1 MIYISEIKP
10 VKISGLTSFA
20 ISFAFNQ
27 AIIDA
32 LKGLPTY
39 YYHKPSAKNNNQAFW
54 EIPIDCLSQALESL
68 TFIDDIQLS
77 LLADEE
83 VKSKQVDFNLT
94 EAEISQFRYKPFEH
108 QIDGINFLLNQGKS
122 LLLDA
127 PGLGKSLEMMYYAET
142 LKRRGLIEHCL
153 LITGIAGL
161 RQQWKSEIQKFST
174 ESVIVLG
181 ERINRNGKVVY
192 TSVKERAEQLK
203 HKIDEFWI
211 VMNVESLRDEKIID
225 AFIKSENKIDLICF
239 DEIHRGVAN
248 KSSQSA
254 AGLLKLN
261 PKYKVGASGSII
273 VNSPVSAYMSLFW
286 TGNDKSTLTT
296 FKNQFCVFGGFHQAQ
311 VLAYKNLDILQ
322 EEIDNCSIRRTFD
335 QVKDDMPKKT
345 IDVELIELSDD
356 HKKFYEA
363 IKAGV
368 KEEADRVELKPG
380 NLLAL
385 TTRLR
390 QATAD
395 PAILTSENITATKL
409 LRAVELVED
418 IISSGEKVIVMD
430 AFKSSIYTLQKLL
443 AKYNPVL
450 GTGDQPDG
458 EVSEN
463 ITKFRTDP
471 NCKLLL
477 GTSQKIGTGFS
488 MPECK
493 YLIFIS
499 TAWTYSEFNQNC
511 ERIYRITSNK
521 PVFIKVLL
529 GVDTIDERVWEVVN
543 TKKDLADYLIDGKE
557 NPAFTAMLKNII
569 SEL

>member
-1 MIYISEIKP
+1 M
-10 VKISGLTSFA
+10 SGKTSFL
-20 ISFAFNQ
+20 ISFAYDQKVVDVIKTLPAKQYIKKIQ
-27 AIIDA
+27 A
-32 LKGLPTY
+32 
-39 YYHKPSAKNNNQAFW
+39 W
-54 EIPIDCLSQALESL
+54 EIPSDCLAEALDNL
-68 TFIDDIQLS
+68 TFLDNIQLI
-77 LLADEE
+77 LLPETEE
-83 VKSKQVDFNLT
+83 VSNQDVFNLT
-94 EAEISQFRYKPFEH
+94 QAEIDQFKFKPFKH
-108 QIDGINFLLNQGKS
+108 QIDGINFLLKQGKS

-174 ESVIVLG
+174 ESAIVLG
-181 ERINRNGKVVY
+181 ERVNRNGKIVY
-192 TSVKERAEQLK
+192 DSVKERAEQLK

-211 VMNVESLRDEKIID
+211 IMNVESLRDPKIIE
-225 AFIKSENKIDLICF
+225 AFNKSENKIDLICF

-248 KSSQSA
+248 KNSQSA
-254 AGLLKLN
+254 TGLLKLN
-261 PKYKVGASGSII
+261 SKYKVGASGSII
-273 VNSPVSAYMSLFW
+273 VNSPISAYMSLFW
-286 TGNDKSTLTT
+286 TENDRSTLTN
-296 FKNQFCVFGGFHQAQ
+296 FKSQYCKFGGFNNAQ
-311 VLAYKNLDILQ
+311 IVGYKNLDTLQ
-322 EEIDNCSIRRTFD
+322 EEIDSCSIRRTFD

-345 IDVELIELSDD
+345 IDVELVELADD

-363 IKAGV
+363 VKAGV
-368 KEEADRVELKPG
+368 KEEADKVELKSG

-395 PAILTSENITATKL
+395 PAILTSEPITASKL
-409 LRAVELVED
+409 NRVVELVED
-418 IISSGEKVIVMD
+418 IISGGEKVIVMD
-430 AFKSSIYTLQKLL
+430 TFKSSIYTLQKLL
-443 AKYNPVL
+443 AKYNPVI
-450 GTGDQPDG
+450 GTGDLADG

-463 ITKFRTDP
+463 INKFRTDP
-471 NCKLLL
+471 DCKLLL

-493 YLIFIS
+493 YLIFVS

-529 GVDTIDERVWEVVN
+529 ANDTIDQRVWEVVN
-543 TKKDLADYLIDGKE
+543 NKKDLADYLIDGKE
-557 NPAFTAMLKNII
+557 NPAFM
-569 SEL
+569 SELRDIITKL

>member
-1 MIYISEIKP
+1 MIYLRETTPIKM
-10 VKISGLTSFA
+10 SGKTSFL
-20 ISFAFNQ
+20 ISFAYDPKVVEAIKTLPVKQYIKNIQ
-27 AIIDA
+27 A
-32 LKGLPTY
+32 
-39 YYHKPSAKNNNQAFW
+39 W
-54 EIPIDCLSQALESL
+54 EIPSDCLAEALDTL
-68 TFIDDIQLS
+68 TFLDNIQLI
-77 LLADEE
+77 LLPETEE
-83 VKSKQVDFNLT
+83 VSNQGDFNLT
-94 EAEISQFRYKPFEH
+94 QAEIDQFRFKPFKH
-108 QIDGINFLLNQGKS
+108 QIDGINFLLKQGKS

-174 ESVIVLG
+174 ESAIVLG
-181 ERINRNGKVVY
+181 ERVNRNGKIVY
-192 TSVKERAEQLK
+192 DSVKERAEQLK

-211 VMNVESLRDEKIID
+211 IVNVESLRDPKIIE
-225 AFIKSENKIDLICF
+225 AFNKSENKIDLICF

-248 KSSQSA
+248 KNSQSA
-254 AGLLKLN
+254 TGLLKLN
-261 PKYKVGASGSII
+261 SKYKVGASGSII
-273 VNSPVSAYMSLFW
+273 VNSPISAYMSLFW
-286 TGNDKSTLTT
+286 TENDRSTLTN
-296 FKNQFCVFGGFHQAQ
+296 FKSQYCKFGGFNNAQ
-311 VLAYKNLDILQ
+311 IVGYKNLDTLQ
-322 EEIDNCSIRRTFD
+322 EEIDSCSIRRTFD

-345 IDVELIELSDD
+345 IDVELVELADD

-363 IKAGV
+363 VKAGV
-368 KEEADRVELKPG
+368 KEEADKVELKSG

-395 PAILTSENITATKL
+395 PAILTSEPITASKL
-409 LRAVELVED
+409 NRVVELVED
-418 IISSGEKVIVMD
+418 IISGGEKVIVMD
-430 AFKSSIYTLQKLL
+430 TFKSSIYTLQKLL
-443 AKYNPVL
+443 AKYNPVI
-450 GTGDQPDG
+450 GTGDLADG

-463 ITKFRTDP
+463 INKFRTDP
-471 NCKLLL
+471 DCKLLL

-493 YLIFIS
+493 YLIFVS

-529 GVDTIDERVWEVVN
+529 ANDTIDQLVWEVVN
-543 TKKDLADYLIDGKE
+543 NKKDLADYLIDGKE
-557 NPAFTAMLKNII
+557 NPAFM
-569 SEL
+569 SELRDIITKL

>member
-1 MIYISEIKP
+1 M
-10 VKISGLTSFA
+10 
-20 ISFAFNQ
+20 ISFQYDPKIVEVIKTIPA
-27 AIIDA
+27 
-32 LKGLPTY
+32 Y
-39 YYHKPSAKNNNQAFW
+39 YYHKKDLCW
-54 EIPIDCLSQALESL
+54 EIPSDCLAEALDTL
-68 TFIDDIQLS
+68 TFLDNIQLI
-77 LLADEE
+77 LLPETEE
-83 VKSKQVDFNLT
+83 ISNQGDFNLT
-94 EAEISQFRYKPFEH
+94 QAEIDQFKFKPFKH
-108 QIDGINFLLNQGKS
+108 QIEGINFLLKQGKS

-174 ESVIVLG
+174 ESAIVLG
-181 ERINRNGKVVY
+181 ERVNRNGKIVY
-192 TSVKERAEQLK
+192 DSVKERAEQLK

-211 VMNVESLRDEKIID
+211 IMNVESLRDPKIIE
-225 AFIKSENKIDLICF
+225 AFNKSENKIDLICF

-248 KSSQSA
+248 KNSQSA
-254 AGLLKLN
+254 TGLLKLN
-261 PKYKVGASGSII
+261 SKYKVGASGSII
-273 VNSPVSAYMSLFW
+273 VNSPISAYMSLFW
-286 TGNDKSTLTT
+286 TENDRSTLTN
-296 FKNQFCVFGGFHQAQ
+296 FKSQYCKFGGFNNAQ
-311 VLAYKNLDILQ
+311 IVGYKNLDTLQ
-322 EEIDNCSIRRTFD
+322 EEIDSCSIRRTFD

-345 IDVELIELSDD
+345 IDVELVELADD

-363 IKAGV
+363 VKAGV
-368 KEEADRVELKPG
+368 KEEADKVELKSG

-395 PAILTSENITATKL
+395 PAILTSEPITASKL
-409 LRAVELVED
+409 NRVVELVED
-418 IISSGEKVIVMD
+418 IISGGEKVIVMD
-430 AFKSSIYTLQKLL
+430 TFKSSIYTLQKLL
-443 AKYNPVL
+443 AKYNPVI
-450 GTGDQPDG
+450 GTGDLADG

-463 ITKFRTDP
+463 INKFRTDP
-471 NCKLLL
+471 DCKLLL

-493 YLIFIS
+493 YLIFVS

-529 GVDTIDERVWEVVN
+529 ANDTIDQRVWEVVN
-543 TKKDLADYLIDGKE
+543 NKKDLADYLIDGKE
-557 NPAFTAMLKNII
+557 NPAFM
-569 SEL
+569 SELRDIIAKL

>member
-1 MIYISEIKP
+1 M
-10 VKISGLTSFA
+10 
-20 ISFAFNQ
+20 ISFQ
-27 AIIDA
+27 YDPKIVEAIKTIPA
-32 LKGLPTY
+32 Y
-39 YYHKPSAKNNNQAFW
+39 YYHKKDLCW
-54 EIPIDCLSQALESL
+54 EIPSDCLAEALDTL
-68 TFIDDIQLS
+68 TFLDNIQLI
-77 LLADEE
+77 LLPETEE
-83 VKSKQVDFNLT
+83 VSNQGDFNLT
-94 EAEISQFRYKPFEH
+94 QAEIDQFKFKPFKH
-108 QIDGINFLLNQGKS
+108 QIDGINFLLKQGKS

-174 ESVIVLG
+174 ESAIVLG
-181 ERINRNGKVVY
+181 ERVNRNGKIVY
-192 TSVKERAEQLK
+192 DSVKERAEQLK

-211 VMNVESLRDEKIID
+211 IMNVESLRDPKIIE
-225 AFIKSENKIDLICF
+225 AFNKSENKIDLICF

-248 KSSQSA
+248 KNSQSA
-254 AGLLKLN
+254 TGLLKLN
-261 PKYKVGASGSII
+261 SKYKVGASGSII
-273 VNSPVSAYMSLFW
+273 VNSPISAYMSLFW
-286 TGNDKSTLTT
+286 TENDRSTLTN
-296 FKNQFCVFGGFHQAQ
+296 FKSQYCKFGGFNNAQ
-311 VLAYKNLDILQ
+311 IVGYKNLDTLQ
-322 EEIDNCSIRRTFD
+322 EEIDSCSIRRTFD

-345 IDVELIELSDD
+345 IDVELVELADD

-363 IKAGV
+363 VKAGV
-368 KEEADRVELKPG
+368 KEEADKVELKSG

-395 PAILTSENITATKL
+395 PAILTSEPITASKL
-409 LRAVELVED
+409 NRVVELVED
-418 IISSGEKVIVMD
+418 IISGGEKVIVMD
-430 AFKSSIYTLQKLL
+430 TFKSSIYTLQKLL
-443 AKYNPVL
+443 AKYNPVI
-450 GTGDQPDG
+450 GTGDLADG

-463 ITKFRTDP
+463 INKFRTNPD
-471 NCKLLL
+471 CKLLL

-493 YLIFIS
+493 YLIFVS

-529 GVDTIDERVWEVVN
+529 ANDTIDQRVWEVVN
-543 TKKDLADYLIDGKE
+543 NKKDLADYLIDGKE
-557 NPAFTAMLKNII
+557 NPAFM
-569 SEL
+569 SELRDIITKL

>member
-1 MIYISEIKP
+1 MIYIREIEPIKM
-10 VKISGLTSFA
+10 SGKTSFL
-20 ISFAFNQ
+20 ISFAYDPKVVDVIKTLPVKQYIKKIQ
-27 AIIDA
+27 A
-32 LKGLPTY
+32 
-39 YYHKPSAKNNNQAFW
+39 W
-54 EIPIDCLSQALESL
+54 EIPSDCLAEALDTL
-68 TFIDDIQLS
+68 TFLDNIQLI
-77 LLADEE
+77 LLPETEE
-83 VKSKQVDFNLT
+83 ISNQGDFDLT
-94 EAEISQFRYKPFEH
+94 QAEIDQFKFKPFKH
-108 QIDGINFLLNQGKS
+108 QIDGINFLLKQGKS

-174 ESVIVLG
+174 ESAIVLG
-181 ERINRNGKVVY
+181 ERVNRNGKIVY
-192 TSVKERAEQLK
+192 DSVKERAEQLK

-211 VMNVESLRDEKIID
+211 IMNVESLRDPNIIE
-225 AFIKSENKIDLICF
+225 AFNKSENKIDLICF

-248 KSSQSA
+248 KNSQSA
-254 AGLLKLN
+254 TGLLKLN
-261 PKYKVGASGSII
+261 SKYKVGASGSII
-273 VNSPVSAYMSLFW
+273 VNSPISAYMSLFW
-286 TGNDKSTLTT
+286 TENDRSTLTN
-296 FKNQFCVFGGFHQAQ
+296 FKSQYCKFGGFNNAQ
-311 VLAYKNLDILQ
+311 IVGYKNLDTLQ
-322 EEIDNCSIRRTFD
+322 EEIDSCSIRRTFD

-345 IDVELIELSDD
+345 IDVELVELADD

-363 IKAGV
+363 VKAGV
-368 KEEADRVELKPG
+368 KEEADKVELKSG

-395 PAILTSENITATKL
+395 PAILTSEPITASKL
-409 LRAVELVED
+409 NRVVELVED
-418 IISSGEKVIVMD
+418 IISGGEKVIVMD
-430 AFKSSIYTLQKLL
+430 TFKSSIYTLQKLL
-443 AKYNPVL
+443 AKYNPVI
-450 GTGDQPDG
+450 GTGDLADG

-463 ITKFRTDP
+463 INKFRTDP
-471 NCKLLL
+471 DCKLLL

-493 YLIFIS
+493 YLIFVS

-529 GVDTIDERVWEVVN
+529 ANDTIDQRVWEVVN
-543 TKKDLADYLIDGKE
+543 NKKDLADYLIDGKE
-557 NPAFTAMLKNII
+557 NPAFM
-569 SEL
+569 SELRDIITKL

>member
-1 MIYISEIKP
+1 MIYIREIIPRKF
-10 VKISGLTSFA
+10 SGKSSFL
-20 ISFAFNQ
+20 ISFQ
-27 AIIDA
+27 YDPKIVEAI
-32 LKGLPTY
+32 KTLPAY
-39 YYHKPSAKNNNQAFW
+39 YYHKKDLCW
-54 EIPIDCLSQALESL
+54 EVPCDCLAEALDTL
-68 TFIDDIQLS
+68 TFLDNIQLIMLPETEDVS
-77 LLADEE
+77 N
-83 VKSKQVDFNLT
+83 QGDFNLT
-94 EAEISQFRYKPFEH
+94 QAEIDQFKFKPFKH
-108 QIDGINFLLNQGKS
+108 QIDGINFLLKQGKS

-174 ESVIVLG
+174 ESAIVLG
-181 ERINRNGKVVY
+181 ERVNRNGKIVY
-192 TSVKERAEQLK
+192 DSVKERAEQLK

-211 VMNVESLRDEKIID
+211 IMNVESLRDHKIIE
-225 AFIKSENKIDLICF
+225 AFNKSENKIDLICF

-248 KSSQSA
+248 KNSQSA
-254 AGLLKLN
+254 TGLLKLN
-261 PKYKVGASGSII
+261 SKYKVGASGSII
-273 VNSPVSAYMSLFW
+273 VNSPISAYMSLFW
-286 TGNDKSTLTT
+286 TENDRSTLTN
-296 FKNQFCVFGGFHQAQ
+296 FKSQYCKFGGFNNAQ
-311 VLAYKNLDILQ
+311 IVGYKNLDTLQ
-322 EEIDNCSIRRTFD
+322 EEIDSCSIRRTFD

-345 IDVELIELSDD
+345 IDVELVELADD

-363 IKAGV
+363 VKAGV
-368 KEEADRVELKPG
+368 KEEADKVELKSG

-395 PAILTSENITATKL
+395 PAILTSEPITASKL
-409 LRAVELVED
+409 NRVVELVED
-418 IISSGEKVIVMD
+418 IISGGEKVIVMD
-430 AFKSSIYTLQKLL
+430 TFKSSIYTLQKLL
-443 AKYNPVL
+443 AKYNPVI
-450 GTGDQPDG
+450 GTGDLADG

-463 ITKFRTDP
+463 INKFRTDP
-471 NCKLLL
+471 DCKLLL

-493 YLIFIS
+493 YLIFVS

-529 GVDTIDERVWEVVN
+529 ANDTIDQRVWEVVN
-543 TKKDLADYLIDGKE
+543 NKKDLADYLIDGKE
-557 NPAFTAMLKNII
+557 NPAFM
-569 SEL
+569 SELRDIITKL

>member
-1 MIYISEIKP
+1 MIYIREIIPRKF
-10 VKISGLTSFA
+10 SGKSAFL
-20 ISFAFNQ
+20 ISFQ
-27 AIIDA
+27 YDPKIVEAI
-32 LKGLPTY
+32 KTLPAY
-39 YYHKPSAKNNNQAFW
+39 YYHKKDLCW
-54 EIPIDCLSQALESL
+54 EIPSDCLAEALDTL
-68 TFIDDIQLS
+68 TFLDNIQLI
-77 LLADEE
+77 LLPETEE
-83 VKSKQVDFNLT
+83 ISNQGDFNLT
-94 EAEISQFRYKPFEH
+94 QAEIDQFKFKPFKH
-108 QIDGINFLLNQGKS
+108 QIDGINFLLKQGKS

-174 ESVIVLG
+174 ESAIVLG
-181 ERINRNGKVVY
+181 ERVNRNGKIVY
-192 TSVKERAEQLK
+192 DSVKERAEQLK

-211 VMNVESLRDEKIID
+211 IMNVESLRDPKIIE
-225 AFIKSENKIDLICF
+225 AFNKSENKIDLICF

-248 KSSQSA
+248 KNSQSA
-254 AGLLKLN
+254 TGLLKLN
-261 PKYKVGASGSII
+261 SKYKVGASGSII
-273 VNSPVSAYMSLFW
+273 VNSPISAYMSLFW
-286 TGNDKSTLTT
+286 TENDRSTLTN
-296 FKNQFCVFGGFHQAQ
+296 FKSQYCKFGGFNNAQ
-311 VLAYKNLDILQ
+311 IVGYKNLDTLQ
-322 EEIDNCSIRRTFD
+322 EEIDSCSIRRTFD

-345 IDVELIELSDD
+345 IDVELVELADD

-363 IKAGV
+363 VKAGV
-368 KEEADRVELKPG
+368 KEEADKVELKSG

-395 PAILTSENITATKL
+395 PAILTSEPITASKL
-409 LRAVELVED
+409 NRVVELVED
-418 IISSGEKVIVMD
+418 IISGGEKVIVMD
-430 AFKSSIYTLQKLL
+430 TFKSSIYTLQKLL
-443 AKYNPVL
+443 AKYNPVI
-450 GTGDQPDG
+450 GTGDLADG

-463 ITKFRTDP
+463 INKFRTDP
-471 NCKLLL
+471 DCKLLL

-493 YLIFIS
+493 YLIFVS

-529 GVDTIDERVWEVVN
+529 ANDTIDQRVWEVVN
-543 TKKDLADYLIDGKE
+543 NKKDLADYLIDGKE
-557 NPAFTAMLKNII
+557 NPAFM
-569 SEL
+569 SELRDIITKL

>member
-1 MIYISEIKP
+1 M
-10 VKISGLTSFA
+10 SGKSSFL
-20 ISFAFNQ
+20 ISFAYNPKVVEAIKTLPIKQYLKNIQ
-27 AIIDA
+27 A
-32 LKGLPTY
+32 
-39 YYHKPSAKNNNQAFW
+39 W
-54 EIPIDCLSQALESL
+54 EIPSDCLADALDTL
-68 TFIDDIQLS
+68 TFLDNIQLI
-77 LLADEE
+77 LLPEIEE
-83 VKSKQVDFNLT
+83 NSNQGDFNLT
-94 EAEISQFRYKPFEH
+94 QAEIDQFKFKPFKH
-108 QIDGINFLLNQGKS
+108 QIDGINFLLKQGKS

-174 ESVIVLG
+174 ESAIVLG
-181 ERINRNGKVVY
+181 ERVNRNGKIVY
-192 TSVKERAEQLK
+192 DSVKERAEQLK

-211 VMNVESLRDEKIID
+211 IMNVESLRDPKIIE
-225 AFIKSENKIDLICF
+225 AFNKSENKIDLICF

-248 KSSQSA
+248 KNSQSA
-254 AGLLKLN
+254 TGLLKLN
-261 PKYKVGASGSII
+261 SKYKVGASGSII
-273 VNSPVSAYMSLFW
+273 VNSPISAYMSLFW
-286 TGNDKSTLTT
+286 TENDRSTLTN
-296 FKNQFCVFGGFHQAQ
+296 FKSQYCKFGGFNNAQ
-311 VLAYKNLDILQ
+311 IVGYKNLDTLQ
-322 EEIDNCSIRRTFD
+322 EEIDSCSIRRTFD

-345 IDVELIELSDD
+345 IDVELVELADD

-363 IKAGV
+363 VKAGV
-368 KEEADRVELKPG
+368 KEEADKVELKSG

-395 PAILTSENITATKL
+395 PAILTSEPITASKL
-409 LRAVELVED
+409 NRVVELVED
-418 IISSGEKVIVMD
+418 IISGGEKVIVMD
-430 AFKSSIYTLQKLL
+430 TFKSSIYTLQKLL
-443 AKYNPVL
+443 AKYNPVI
-450 GTGDQPDG
+450 GTGDLADG

-463 ITKFRTDP
+463 INKFRTDP
-471 NCKLLL
+471 DCKLLL

-493 YLIFIS
+493 YLIFVS

-529 GVDTIDERVWEVVN
+529 ANDTIDQRVWEVVN
-543 TKKDLADYLIDGKE
+543 NKKDLADYLIDGKE
-557 NPAFTAMLKNII
+557 NSAFM
-569 SEL
+569 SELRDIITKL

>member
-1 MIYISEIKP
+1 MIYIRETTPIKM
-10 VKISGLTSFA
+10 SGKSSFL
-20 ISFAFNQ
+20 ISFAYDPKVVDAIKTLPVKQYLKNIQ
-27 AIIDA
+27 A
-32 LKGLPTY
+32 
-39 YYHKPSAKNNNQAFW
+39 W
-54 EIPIDCLSQALESL
+54 EIPSDCLAEALDTL
-68 TFIDDIQLS
+68 TFLDNIQLI
-77 LLADEE
+77 LLPETEDNSNQG
-83 VKSKQVDFNLT
+83 VFDLT
-94 EAEISQFRYKPFEH
+94 QAEIDQFKFKPFKH
-108 QIDGINFLLNQGKS
+108 QIDGINFLLKHGKS

-174 ESVIVLG
+174 ESAIVLG
-181 ERINRNGKVVY
+181 ERVNRNGKIVY
-192 TSVKERAEQLK
+192 DSVKERAEQLK

-211 VMNVESLRDEKIID
+211 IMNVESLRDPKIIE
-225 AFIKSENKIDLICF
+225 AFNKSENKIDLICF

-248 KSSQSA
+248 KNSQSA
-254 AGLLKLN
+254 TGLLKLN
-261 PKYKVGASGSII
+261 SKYKVGASGSII
-273 VNSPVSAYMSLFW
+273 VNSPISAYMSLFW
-286 TGNDKSTLTT
+286 TENDRSTLTN
-296 FKNQFCVFGGFHQAQ
+296 FKSQYCKFGGFNNAQ
-311 VLAYKNLDILQ
+311 IVGYKNLDTLQ
-322 EEIDNCSIRRTFD
+322 EEIDSCSIRRTFD

-345 IDVELIELSDD
+345 IDVELVELADD

-363 IKAGV
+363 VKAGV
-368 KEEADRVELKPG
+368 KEEADKVELKSG

-395 PAILTSENITATKL
+395 PAILTSEPITASKL
-409 LRAVELVED
+409 NRVVELVED
-418 IISSGEKVIVMD
+418 IISGGEKVIVMD
-430 AFKSSIYTLQKLL
+430 TFKSSIYTLQKLL
-443 AKYNPVL
+443 AKYNPVI
-450 GTGDQPDG
+450 GTGDLADS

-463 ITKFRTDP
+463 INKFRTDP
-471 NCKLLL
+471 DCKLLL

-493 YLIFIS
+493 YLIFVS

-529 GVDTIDERVWEVVN
+529 ANDTIDQRVWEVVN
-543 TKKDLADYLIDGKE
+543 NKKDLADYLIDGKE
-557 NPAFTAMLKNII
+557 NPAFM
-569 SEL
+569 SELRDIITKL

>member
-1 MIYISEIKP
+1 M
-10 VKISGLTSFA
+10 
-20 ISFAFNQ
+20 
-27 AIIDA
+27 
-32 LKGLPTY
+32 
-39 YYHKPSAKNNNQAFW
+39 
-54 EIPIDCLSQALESL
+54 
-68 TFIDDIQLS
+68 
-77 LLADEE
+77 
-83 VKSKQVDFNLT
+83 
-94 EAEISQFRYKPFEH
+94 
-108 QIDGINFLLNQGKS
+108 LNQGKS

-211 VMNVESLRDEKIID
+211 IMNVESLRDEKIIE
-225 AFIKSENKIDLICF
+225 AFIKSKNKIDLICF

-248 KSSQSA
+248 KNSQSA

-286 TGNDKSTLTT
+286 TENDKSTLTN
-296 FKNQFCVFGGFHQAQ
+296 FKNQYCIFGGYRQAQ
-311 VLAYKNLDILQ
+311 VINYKNLDILQ

-345 IDVELIELSDD
+345 IDVEIIELADD

-368 KEEADRVELKPG
+368 KEEADRVELKSN

-409 LRAVELVED
+409 LRAAELVED
-418 IISSGEKVIVMD
+418 IISGGEKVIVMD
-430 AFKSSIYTLQKLL
+430 TFKSSIYTLQKLL

-511 ERIYRITSNK
+511 ERVYRITSNK

-529 GVDTIDERVWEVVN
+529 GADTIDERVWEVVN
-543 TKKDLADYLIDGKE
+543 NKKDLADYLIDGKE
-557 NPAFTAMLKNII
+557 NPTFTAMLKNII

>member
-1 MIYISEIKP
+1 M
-10 VKISGLTSFA
+10 V
-20 ISFAFNQ
+20 
-27 AIIDA
+27 D
-32 LKGLPTY
+32 
-39 YYHKPSAKNNNQAFW
+39 
-54 EIPIDCLSQALESL
+54 SL
-68 TFIDDIQLS
+68 TKIDDIELT
-77 LLADEE
+77 LIPDEP
-83 VKSKQVDFNLT
+83 KSEKSPTDLT
-94 EAEISQFRYKPFEH
+94 QAEIDQFKFKPFKH
-108 QIDGINFLLNQGKS
+108 QIDGINFLLRHGKS

-174 ESVIVLG
+174 ESAVVLG
-181 ERINRNGKVVY
+181 ERINRNGKIVY
-192 TSVKERAEQLK
+192 DSVKERAEQLK

-211 VMNVESLRDEKIID
+211 IMNVESLRDPKIIE
-225 AFIKSENKIDLICF
+225 AFNKSENKIDLICF

-248 KSSQSA
+248 KNSQSA

-261 PKYKVGASGSII
+261 SKYKVGASGSII
-273 VNSPVSAYMSLFW
+273 VNSPISAYMSLFW
-286 TGNDKSTLTT
+286 TENDRSTLTN
-296 FKNQFCVFGGFHQAQ
+296 FKSQYCKFGGFNNAQ
-311 VLAYKNLDILQ
+311 IVGYKNLDILQ
-322 EEIDNCSIRRTFD
+322 EEIDSCSIRRTFD

-345 IDVELIELSDD
+345 IDVELVELADD

-363 IKAGV
+363 VKAGV
-368 KEEADRVELKPG
+368 KEEADKVELKSG

-395 PAILTSENITATKL
+395 PAILTSEPITASKL
-409 LRAVELVED
+409 NRVVELVED
-418 IISSGEKVIVMD
+418 IISGGEKVIVMD
-430 AFKSSIYTLQKLL
+430 TFKSSIYTLQKLL
-443 AKYNPVL
+443 AKYSPVI
-450 GTGDQPDG
+450 GTGDLADG

-463 ITKFRTDP
+463 INKFRTDP
-471 NCKLLL
+471 DCKLLL

-493 YLIFIS
+493 YLIFVS

-529 GVDTIDERVWEVVN
+529 ANDTIDQRVWEVVN
-543 TKKDLADYLIDGKE
+543 NKKDLADYLIDGKE
-557 NPAFTAMLKNII
+557 NPAFM
-569 SEL
+569 SELRDIITKL

>member
-1 MIYISEIKP
+1 MIYIRETIPIKM
-10 VKISGLTSFA
+10 SGKSSFL
-20 ISFAFNQ
+20 ISFAYDPKVVEAIKTLPIKQYIKNIQ
-27 AIIDA
+27 A
-32 LKGLPTY
+32 
-39 YYHKPSAKNNNQAFW
+39 W
-54 EIPIDCLSQALESL
+54 EIPSDCLAEALDTL
-68 TFIDDIQLS
+68 TFLDNIQLI
-77 LLADEE
+77 LLPETEE
-83 VKSKQVDFNLT
+83 ISNQGDFNLT
-94 EAEISQFRYKPFEH
+94 QAEIDQFKFKPFKH
-108 QIDGINFLLNQGKS
+108 QIDGINFLLKQGKS

-174 ESVIVLG
+174 ESAIVLG
-181 ERINRNGKVVY
+181 ERVNRNGKIVY
-192 TSVKERAEQLK
+192 DSVKERAEQLK

-211 VMNVESLRDEKIID
+211 IMNVESLRDPKIIE
-225 AFIKSENKIDLICF
+225 AFNKSENKIDLICF

-248 KSSQSA
+248 KNSQSA
-254 AGLLKLN
+254 TGLLKLN
-261 PKYKVGASGSII
+261 SKYKVGASGSII
-273 VNSPVSAYMSLFW
+273 VNSPISAYMSLFW
-286 TGNDKSTLTT
+286 TENDRSTLTN
-296 FKNQFCVFGGFHQAQ
+296 FKSQYCKFGGFNNAQ
-311 VLAYKNLDILQ
+311 IVGYKNLDTLQ
-322 EEIDNCSIRRTFD
+322 EEIDSCSIRRTFD

-345 IDVELIELSDD
+345 IDVELVELADD

-363 IKAGV
+363 VKAGV
-368 KEEADRVELKPG
+368 KEEADKVELKSG

-395 PAILTSENITATKL
+395 PAILTSEPITASKL
-409 LRAVELVED
+409 NRVVELVED
-418 IISSGEKVIVMD
+418 IISGGEKVIVMD
-430 AFKSSIYTLQKLL
+430 TFKSSIYALQKLL
-443 AKYNPVL
+443 AKYNPVI
-450 GTGDQPDG
+450 GTGDLADG

-463 ITKFRTDP
+463 INKFRTDP
-471 NCKLLL
+471 DCKLLL

-493 YLIFIS
+493 YLIFVS

-529 GVDTIDERVWEVVN
+529 ANDTIDQRVWEVVN
-543 TKKDLADYLIDGKE
+543 NKKDLADYLIDGKE
-557 NPAFTAMLKNII
+557 NPAFM
-569 SEL
+569 SELRDIITKL

>member
-1 MIYISEIKP
+1 M
-10 VKISGLTSFA
+10 SGKTSFL
-20 ISFAFNQ
+20 ISFAYDQKVVDVIKTLPAKQYIKKIQ
-27 AIIDA
+27 A
-32 LKGLPTY
+32 
-39 YYHKPSAKNNNQAFW
+39 W
-54 EIPIDCLSQALESL
+54 EIPSDCLAEALDTL
-68 TFIDDIQLS
+68 TFLDNIQLI
-77 LLADEE
+77 LLPETEE
-83 VKSKQVDFNLT
+83 ISNQGNFNLT
-94 EAEISQFRYKPFEH
+94 QAEIDQFKFKPFKH
-108 QIDGINFLLNQGKS
+108 QIDGINFLLKQGKS

-174 ESVIVLG
+174 ESAIVLG
-181 ERINRNGKVVY
+181 ERVNRNGKIVY
-192 TSVKERAEQLK
+192 DSVKERAEQLK

-211 VMNVESLRDEKIID
+211 IMNVESLRDPKIIE
-225 AFIKSENKIDLICF
+225 AFNKSENKIDLICF

-248 KSSQSA
+248 KNSQSA
-254 AGLLKLN
+254 TGLLKLN
-261 PKYKVGASGSII
+261 SKYKVGASGSII
-273 VNSPVSAYMSLFW
+273 VNSPISAYMSLFW
-286 TGNDKSTLTT
+286 TENDRSTLTN
-296 FKNQFCVFGGFHQAQ
+296 FKSQYCKFGGFNNAQ
-311 VLAYKNLDILQ
+311 IVGYKNLDTLQ
-322 EEIDNCSIRRTFD
+322 EEIDSCSIRRTFD

-345 IDVELIELSDD
+345 IDVELVELADD

-363 IKAGV
+363 VKAGV
-368 KEEADRVELKPG
+368 KEEADKVELKSG

-395 PAILTSENITATKL
+395 PAILTSEPVTASKL
-409 LRAVELVED
+409 NRVVELVED
-418 IISSGEKVIVMD
+418 IISGGEKVIVMD
-430 AFKSSIYTLQKLL
+430 TFKSSIYTLQKLL
-443 AKYNPVL
+443 AKYNPVI
-450 GTGDQPDG
+450 GTGDLADG

-463 ITKFRTDP
+463 INRFRTDP
-471 NCKLLL
+471 DCKLLL

-493 YLIFIS
+493 YLIFVS

-529 GVDTIDERVWEVVN
+529 ANDTIDQRVWEVVN
-543 TKKDLADYLIDGKE
+543 NKKDLADYLIDGKE
-557 NPAFTAMLKNII
+557 NPAFM
-569 SEL
+569 SELRDIITKL

>member
-1 MIYISEIKP
+1 MIYIREIIPRKFSGKSSFLISFQYDPKIVEAIKTLP
-10 VKISGLTSFA
+10 VKQYLKNI
-20 ISFAFNQ
+20 Q
-27 AIIDA
+27 A
-32 LKGLPTY
+32 
-39 YYHKPSAKNNNQAFW
+39 W
-54 EIPIDCLSQALESL
+54 EIPSDCLAEALDTL
-68 TFIDDIQLS
+68 TFLDNIQLI
-77 LLADEE
+77 LLPETEE
-83 VKSKQVDFNLT
+83 TSNQGDFNLT
-94 EAEISQFRYKPFEH
+94 QVEIDQFKFKPFKH
-108 QIDGINFLLNQGKS
+108 QIDGINFLLKQGKS

-174 ESVIVLG
+174 ESAIVLG
-181 ERINRNGKVVY
+181 ERVNRNGKIVY
-192 TSVKERAEQLK
+192 DSVKERAEQLK

-211 VMNVESLRDEKIID
+211 IMNVESLRDPKIIE
-225 AFIKSENKIDLICF
+225 AFNKSENKIDLICF

-248 KSSQSA
+248 KNSQSA
-254 AGLLKLN
+254 TGLLKLN
-261 PKYKVGASGSII
+261 SKYKVGASGSII
-273 VNSPVSAYMSLFW
+273 VNSPISAYMSLFW
-286 TGNDKSTLTT
+286 TENDRSTLTN
-296 FKNQFCVFGGFHQAQ
+296 FKSQYCKFGGFNNAQ
-311 VLAYKNLDILQ
+311 IVGYKNLDTLQ
-322 EEIDNCSIRRTFD
+322 EEIDSCSIRRTFD

-345 IDVELIELSDD
+345 IDVELVELADD

-363 IKAGV
+363 VKAGV
-368 KEEADRVELKPG
+368 KEEADKVELKSG

-395 PAILTSENITATKL
+395 PAILTSEPITASKL
-409 LRAVELVED
+409 NRVVELVED
-418 IISSGEKVIVMD
+418 IISGGEKVIVMD
-430 AFKSSIYTLQKLL
+430 TFKSSIYTLQKLL
-443 AKYNPVL
+443 AKYNPVI
-450 GTGDQPDG
+450 GTGDLADG

-463 ITKFRTDP
+463 INKFRTDP
-471 NCKLLL
+471 DCKLLL

-493 YLIFIS
+493 YLIFVS

-529 GVDTIDERVWEVVN
+529 ANDTIDQRVWEVVN
-543 TKKDLADYLIDGKE
+543 NKKDLADYLIDGKE
-557 NPAFTAMLKNII
+557 NPAFM
-569 SEL
+569 SELRDIITKL

>member
-1 MIYISEIKP
+1 M
-10 VKISGLTSFA
+10 SGKTSFL
-20 ISFAFNQ
+20 ISFAYDQKVVDAIKTLPAKQYIKKIQ
-27 AIIDA
+27 A
-32 LKGLPTY
+32 
-39 YYHKPSAKNNNQAFW
+39 W
-54 EIPIDCLSQALESL
+54 EIPSDCLAEALDTL
-68 TFIDDIQLS
+68 TFLDNIQLI
-77 LLADEE
+77 LLPETEE
-83 VKSKQVDFNLT
+83 ISNQGDFNLT
-94 EAEISQFRYKPFEH
+94 QAEIDQFKFKPFKH
-108 QIDGINFLLNQGKS
+108 QIDGINFLLKQGKS

-174 ESVIVLG
+174 ESAIVLG
-181 ERINRNGKVVY
+181 ERVNRNGKIVY
-192 TSVKERAEQLK
+192 DSVKERAEQLK

-211 VMNVESLRDEKIID
+211 IMNVESLRDPKIIE
-225 AFIKSENKIDLICF
+225 AFNKSENKIDLICF

-248 KSSQSA
+248 KNSQSA
-254 AGLLKLN
+254 TGLLKLN
-261 PKYKVGASGSII
+261 SKYKVGASGSII
-273 VNSPVSAYMSLFW
+273 VNSPISAYMSLFW
-286 TGNDKSTLTT
+286 TENDRSTLTN
-296 FKNQFCVFGGFHQAQ
+296 FKSQYCKFGGFNNAQ
-311 VLAYKNLDILQ
+311 IVGYKNLDTLQ
-322 EEIDNCSIRRTFD
+322 EEIDSCSIRRTFD

-345 IDVELIELSDD
+345 IDVELVELADD

-363 IKAGV
+363 VKAGV
-368 KEEADRVELKPG
+368 KEEADKVELKSG

-395 PAILTSENITATKL
+395 PAILTSEPITASKL
-409 LRAVELVED
+409 NRVVELVED
-418 IISSGEKVIVMD
+418 IISGGEKVIVMD
-430 AFKSSIYTLQKLL
+430 TFKSSIYTLQKLL
-443 AKYNPVL
+443 AKYNPVI
-450 GTGDQPDG
+450 GTGDLADG

-463 ITKFRTDP
+463 INKFRTDP
-471 NCKLLL
+471 DCKLLL

-493 YLIFIS
+493 YLIFVS

-529 GVDTIDERVWEVVN
+529 ANDTIDQRVWEVVN
-543 TKKDLADYLIDGKE
+543 NKKDLADYLIDGKE
-557 NPAFTAMLKNII
+557 NPAFM
-569 SEL
+569 SELRDIITKL

>member
-1 MIYISEIKP
+1 M
-10 VKISGLTSFA
+10 SGKSSFL
-20 ISFAFNQ
+20 ISFAYNPKVVEAIKTLPIKQYLKNIQ
-27 AIIDA
+27 A
-32 LKGLPTY
+32 
-39 YYHKPSAKNNNQAFW
+39 W
-54 EIPIDCLSQALESL
+54 EIPSDCLADALDTL
-68 TFIDDIQLS
+68 TFLDNIQLI
-77 LLADEE
+77 LLPEIEE
-83 VKSKQVDFNLT
+83 NSNQGDFNLT
-94 EAEISQFRYKPFEH
+94 QAEIDQFKFKPFKH
-108 QIDGINFLLNQGKS
+108 QIDGINFLLKQGKS

-174 ESVIVLG
+174 ESAIVLG
-181 ERINRNGKVVY
+181 ERVNRNGKIVY
-192 TSVKERAEQLK
+192 DSVKERAEQLK

-211 VMNVESLRDEKIID
+211 IMNVESLRDPKIIE
-225 AFIKSENKIDLICF
+225 AFNKSENKIDLICF

-248 KSSQSA
+248 KNSQSA
-254 AGLLKLN
+254 TGLLKLN
-261 PKYKVGASGSII
+261 SKYKVGASGSII
-273 VNSPVSAYMSLFW
+273 VNSPISAYMSLFW
-286 TGNDKSTLTT
+286 TENDRSTLTN
-296 FKNQFCVFGGFHQAQ
+296 FKSQYCKFGGFNNAQ
-311 VLAYKNLDILQ
+311 IVGYKNLDTLQ
-322 EEIDNCSIRRTFD
+322 EEIDSCSIRRTFD

-345 IDVELIELSDD
+345 IDVELVELADD

-363 IKAGV
+363 VKAGV
-368 KEEADRVELKPG
+368 KEEADKVELKSG

-395 PAILTSENITATKL
+395 PAILTSEPITASKL
-409 LRAVELVED
+409 NRVVELVED
-418 IISSGEKVIVMD
+418 IISGGEKVIVMD
-430 AFKSSIYTLQKLL
+430 TFKSSIYTLQKLL
-443 AKYNPVL
+443 AKYNPVI
-450 GTGDQPDG
+450 GTGDLADG

-463 ITKFRTDP
+463 INKFRTDP
-471 NCKLLL
+471 DCKLLL

-493 YLIFIS
+493 YLIFVS

-529 GVDTIDERVWEVVN
+529 ANDTIDQRVWEVVN
-543 TKKDLADYLIDGKE
+543 NKKDLADYLIDGKE
-557 NPAFTAMLKNII
+557 NPAFM
-569 SEL
+569 SELRDIITKL

>member
-1 MIYISEIKP
+1 M
-10 VKISGLTSFA
+10 SGKTSFL
-20 ISFAFNQ
+20 ISFAYDPKIVDAIKTLPVKQYIKKIQ
-27 AIIDA
+27 A
-32 LKGLPTY
+32 
-39 YYHKPSAKNNNQAFW
+39 W
-54 EIPIDCLSQALESL
+54 EIPSDCLAEALDTL
-68 TFIDDIQLS
+68 TFLDNIQLI
-77 LLADEE
+77 LLPETEE
-83 VKSKQVDFNLT
+83 NSNPGVFDLT
-94 EAEISQFRYKPFEH
+94 QAEIDQFKFKPFKH
-108 QIDGINFLLNQGKS
+108 QIEGINFLLKQGKS

-174 ESVIVLG
+174 ESAIVLG
-181 ERINRNGKVVY
+181 ERVNRNGKIVY
-192 TSVKERAEQLK
+192 DSVKERAEQLK

-211 VMNVESLRDEKIID
+211 IMNVESLRDPKIIE
-225 AFIKSENKIDLICF
+225 AFNKSENKIDLICF

-248 KSSQSA
+248 KNSQSA
-254 AGLLKLN
+254 TGLLKLN
-261 PKYKVGASGSII
+261 SKYKVGASGSII
-273 VNSPVSAYMSLFW
+273 VNSPISAYMSLFW
-286 TGNDKSTLTT
+286 TENDRSTLTN
-296 FKNQFCVFGGFHQAQ
+296 FKSQYCKFGGFNNAQ
-311 VLAYKNLDILQ
+311 IVGYKNLDTLQ
-322 EEIDNCSIRRTFD
+322 EEIDSCSIRRTFD

-345 IDVELIELSDD
+345 IDVELVELADD

-363 IKAGV
+363 VKAGV
-368 KEEADRVELKPG
+368 KEEADKVELKSG

-395 PAILTSENITATKL
+395 PAILTSEPITASKL
-409 LRAVELVED
+409 NRVVELVED
-418 IISSGEKVIVMD
+418 IISGGEKVIVMD
-430 AFKSSIYTLQKLL
+430 TFKSSIYTLQKLL
-443 AKYNPVL
+443 AKYNPVI
-450 GTGDQPDG
+450 GTGDLADG

-463 ITKFRTDP
+463 INKFRTDP
-471 NCKLLL
+471 DCKLLL

-493 YLIFIS
+493 YLIFVS

-529 GVDTIDERVWEVVN
+529 ANDTIDQRVWEVVN
-543 TKKDLADYLIDGKE
+543 NKKDLADYLIDGKE
-557 NPAFTAMLKNII
+557 SPAFM
-569 SEL
+569 SELRDIITKL

>member
-1 MIYISEIKP
+1 M
-10 VKISGLTSFA
+10 SGKTSFL
-20 ISFAFNQ
+20 ISFAYDPKVVDAIKTLPVKQYIKNIQ
-27 AIIDA
+27 AWE
-32 LKGLPTY
+32 T
-39 YYHKPSAKNNNQAFW
+39 PS
-54 EIPIDCLSQALESL
+54 DCLAEALDTL
-68 TFIDDIQLS
+68 TFLDNIQLI
-77 LLADEE
+77 LLPETEE
-83 VKSKQVDFNLT
+83 ISNQGDFNLT
-94 EAEISQFRYKPFEH
+94 QAEIDQFKFKPFKH
-108 QIDGINFLLNQGKS
+108 QIDGINFLLKQGKS

-174 ESVIVLG
+174 ESAIVLG
-181 ERINRNGKVVY
+181 ERVNRNGKIVY
-192 TSVKERAEQLK
+192 DSVKERAEQLK

-211 VMNVESLRDEKIID
+211 IMNVESLRDPKIIE
-225 AFIKSENKIDLICF
+225 AFNKSENKIDLICF

-248 KSSQSA
+248 KNSQSA
-254 AGLLKLN
+254 TGLLKLN
-261 PKYKVGASGSII
+261 SKYKVGASGSII
-273 VNSPVSAYMSLFW
+273 VNSPISAYMSLFW
-286 TGNDKSTLTT
+286 TENDRSTLTN
-296 FKNQFCVFGGFHQAQ
+296 FKSQYCKFGGFNNAQ
-311 VLAYKNLDILQ
+311 IVGYKNLDTLQ
-322 EEIDNCSIRRTFD
+322 EEIDSCSIRRTFD

-345 IDVELIELSDD
+345 IDVELVELADD

-363 IKAGV
+363 VKAGV
-368 KEEADRVELKPG
+368 KEEADKVELKSG

-395 PAILTSENITATKL
+395 PAILTSEPITASKL
-409 LRAVELVED
+409 NRVVELVED
-418 IISSGEKVIVMD
+418 IISGGEKVIVMD
-430 AFKSSIYTLQKLL
+430 TFKSSIYTLQKLL
-443 AKYNPVL
+443 AKYNPVI
-450 GTGDQPDG
+450 GTGDLADG

-463 ITKFRTDP
+463 INKFRTDP
-471 NCKLLL
+471 DCKLLL

-493 YLIFIS
+493 YLIFVS

-529 GVDTIDERVWEVVN
+529 ANDTIDQRVWEVVN
-543 TKKDLADYLIDGKE
+543 NKKDLADYLIDGKE
-557 NPAFTAMLKNII
+557 NPAFM
-569 SEL
+569 SELRDIITKL

>member
-1 MIYISEIKP
+1 MIYIREIIPRKF
-10 VKISGLTSFA
+10 SGKSSFL
-20 ISFAFNQ
+20 ISFAYDPKIVE
-27 AIIDA
+27 AI
-32 LKGLPTY
+32 KTLPAC
-39 YYHKPSAKNNNQAFW
+39 YYHKKDLCW
-54 EIPIDCLSQALESL
+54 EIPSDCLAEALDTL
-68 TFIDDIQLS
+68 TFLDNIQLI
-77 LLADEE
+77 LLPETEE
-83 VKSKQVDFNLT
+83 ISNQGDFNLT
-94 EAEISQFRYKPFEH
+94 QAEIDQFKFKPFKH
-108 QIDGINFLLNQGKS
+108 QIDGINFLLKQGKS

-174 ESVIVLG
+174 ESAIVLG
-181 ERINRNGKVVY
+181 ERVNRNGKIVY
-192 TSVKERAEQLK
+192 DSVKERAEQLK

-211 VMNVESLRDEKIID
+211 IMNVESLRDPKIIE
-225 AFIKSENKIDLICF
+225 AFNKSENKIDLICF

-248 KSSQSA
+248 KNSQSA
-254 AGLLKLN
+254 TGLLKLN
-261 PKYKVGASGSII
+261 SKYKVGASGSII
-273 VNSPVSAYMSLFW
+273 VNSPISAYMSLFW
-286 TGNDKSTLTT
+286 TENDRSTLTN
-296 FKNQFCVFGGFHQAQ
+296 FKSQYCKFGGFNNAQ
-311 VLAYKNLDILQ
+311 IVGYKNLDTLQ
-322 EEIDNCSIRRTFD
+322 EEIDSCSIRRTFD

-345 IDVELIELSDD
+345 IDVELVELADD

-363 IKAGV
+363 VKAGV
-368 KEEADRVELKPG
+368 KEEADKVELKSG

-395 PAILTSENITATKL
+395 PAILTSEPITASKL
-409 LRAVELVED
+409 NRVVELVED
-418 IISSGEKVIVMD
+418 IISGGEKVIVMD
-430 AFKSSIYTLQKLL
+430 TFKSSIYTLQKLL
-443 AKYNPVL
+443 AKYNPVI
-450 GTGDQPDG
+450 GTGDLADG

-463 ITKFRTDP
+463 INKFRTDP
-471 NCKLLL
+471 DCKLLL

-493 YLIFIS
+493 YLIFVS

-529 GVDTIDERVWEVVN
+529 ANDTIDQRVWEVVN
-543 TKKDLADYLIDGKE
+543 NKKDLADYLIDGKE
-557 NPAFTAMLKNII
+557 NPAFM
-569 SEL
+569 SELRDIITKL

>member
-1 MIYISEIKP
+1 M
-10 VKISGLTSFA
+10 SGKTSFL
-20 ISFAFNQ
+20 ISFAYDPKVVDAIKTLPVKQYIKKIQ
-27 AIIDA
+27 A
-32 LKGLPTY
+32 
-39 YYHKPSAKNNNQAFW
+39 W
-54 EIPIDCLSQALESL
+54 EIPSDCLAEALDNL
-68 TFIDDIQLS
+68 TFLDNIQLI
-77 LLADEE
+77 LLPETEE
-83 VKSKQVDFNLT
+83 VSNQGDFDLT
-94 EAEISQFRYKPFEH
+94 QAEIDQFKFKPFKH
-108 QIDGINFLLNQGKS
+108 QIDGINFLLKQGKS

-174 ESVIVLG
+174 ESAIVLG
-181 ERINRNGKVVY
+181 ERVNRNGKIVY
-192 TSVKERAEQLK
+192 DSVKERAEQLK

-211 VMNVESLRDEKIID
+211 IMNVESLRDPNIIE
-225 AFIKSENKIDLICF
+225 AFNKSENKIDLICF

-248 KSSQSA
+248 KNSQSA
-254 AGLLKLN
+254 TGLLKLN
-261 PKYKVGASGSII
+261 SKYKVGASGSII
-273 VNSPVSAYMSLFW
+273 VNSPISAYMSLFW
-286 TGNDKSTLTT
+286 TENDRSTLTN
-296 FKNQFCVFGGFHQAQ
+296 FKSQYCKFGGFNNAQ
-311 VLAYKNLDILQ
+311 IVGYKNLDTLQ
-322 EEIDNCSIRRTFD
+322 EEIDSCSIRRTFD

-345 IDVELIELSDD
+345 IDVELVELADD

-363 IKAGV
+363 VKAGV
-368 KEEADRVELKPG
+368 KEEADKVELKSG

-395 PAILTSENITATKL
+395 PAILTSEPVTASKL
-409 LRAVELVED
+409 NRVVELVED
-418 IISSGEKVIVMD
+418 IISGGEKVIVMD
-430 AFKSSIYTLQKLL
+430 TFKSSIYTLQKLL
-443 AKYNPVL
+443 AKYNPVI
-450 GTGDQPDG
+450 GTGDLADG

-463 ITKFRTDP
+463 INKFRTDP
-471 NCKLLL
+471 DCKLLL

-493 YLIFIS
+493 YLIFVS

-529 GVDTIDERVWEVVN
+529 ANDTIDQRVWEVVN
-543 TKKDLADYLIDGKE
+543 NKKDLADYLIDGKE
-557 NPAFTAMLKNII
+557 NPAFM
-569 SEL
+569 SELRDIITKL

>member
-1 MIYISEIKP
+1 M
-10 VKISGLTSFA
+10 
-20 ISFAFNQ
+20 ISFQ
-27 AIIDA
+27 YDPKIVEAI
-32 LKGLPTY
+32 KTLPAY
-39 YYHKPSAKNNNQAFW
+39 YYHKKDMCW
-54 EIPIDCLSQALESL
+54 EIPSDCLAEALDNL
-68 TFIDDIQLS
+68 TFLDNIQLIM
-77 LLADEE
+77 LPETEE
-83 VKSKQVDFNLT
+83 ISNQGDFNLT
-94 EAEISQFRYKPFEH
+94 QAEIDQFRFKPFKH
-108 QIDGINFLLNQGKS
+108 QIDGINFLLKQGKS

-174 ESVIVLG
+174 ESAVVLG
-181 ERINRNGKVVY
+181 ERVNRNGKIVY
-192 TSVKERAEQLK
+192 DSVKERAEQLK

-211 VMNVESLRDEKIID
+211 IMNVESLRDPKIIE
-225 AFIKSENKIDLICF
+225 AFNKSENKIDLICF

-248 KSSQSA
+248 KNSQSA
-254 AGLLKLN
+254 TGLLKLN
-261 PKYKVGASGSII
+261 SKYKVGASGSII
-273 VNSPVSAYMSLFW
+273 VNSPISAYMSLFW
-286 TGNDKSTLTT
+286 TENDRSTLTN
-296 FKNQFCVFGGFHQAQ
+296 FKSQYCKFGGFNNAQ
-311 VLAYKNLDILQ
+311 IVGYKNLDTLQ
-322 EEIDNCSIRRTFD
+322 EEIDSCSIRRTFD

-345 IDVELIELSDD
+345 IDVELVELADD

-363 IKAGV
+363 VKAGV
-368 KEEADRVELKPG
+368 KEEADKVELKSG

-395 PAILTSENITATKL
+395 PAILTSEPITASKL
-409 LRAVELVED
+409 NRVVELVED
-418 IISSGEKVIVMD
+418 IISGGEKVIVMD
-430 AFKSSIYTLQKLL
+430 TFKSSIYTLQKLL
-443 AKYNPVL
+443 AKYNPVI
-450 GTGDQPDG
+450 GTGDLADG

-463 ITKFRTDP
+463 INKFRTDP
-471 NCKLLL
+471 DCKLLL

-493 YLIFIS
+493 YLIFVS

-529 GVDTIDERVWEVVN
+529 ANDTIDQRVWEVVN
-543 TKKDLADYLIDGKE
+543 NKKDLADYLIDGKE
-557 NPAFTAMLKNII
+557 NPAFM
-569 SEL
+569 SELRDIITKL

>member
-1 MIYISEIKP
+1 M
-10 VKISGLTSFA
+10 SGKTSFL
-20 ISFAFNQ
+20 ISFAYDQKVVDAIKTLPVKQYIKKIQ
-27 AIIDA
+27 A
-32 LKGLPTY
+32 
-39 YYHKPSAKNNNQAFW
+39 W
-54 EIPIDCLSQALESL
+54 EIPSDCLAEALDTL
-68 TFIDDIQLS
+68 TFLDNIQLI
-77 LLADEE
+77 LLPETEE
-83 VKSKQVDFNLT
+83 VSNQGGFNLT
-94 EAEISQFRYKPFEH
+94 QAEIDQFKFKPFKH
-108 QIDGINFLLNQGKS
+108 QIDGINFLLKQGKS

-174 ESVIVLG
+174 ESAIVLG
-181 ERINRNGKVVY
+181 ERVNRNGKIVY
-192 TSVKERAEQLK
+192 DSVKERAEQLK

-211 VMNVESLRDEKIID
+211 IMNVESLRDPKIIE
-225 AFIKSENKIDLICF
+225 AFNKSENKIDLICF

-248 KSSQSA
+248 KNSQSA
-254 AGLLKLN
+254 TGLLKLN
-261 PKYKVGASGSII
+261 SKYKVGASGSII
-273 VNSPVSAYMSLFW
+273 VNSPISAYMSLFW
-286 TGNDKSTLTT
+286 TENDRSTLTN
-296 FKNQFCVFGGFHQAQ
+296 FKSQYCKFGGFNNAQ
-311 VLAYKNLDILQ
+311 IVGYKNLDTLQ
-322 EEIDNCSIRRTFD
+322 EEIDSCSIRRTFD

-345 IDVELIELSDD
+345 IDVELVELADD

-363 IKAGV
+363 VKAGV
-368 KEEADRVELKPG
+368 KEEADKVELKSG

-395 PAILTSENITATKL
+395 PAILTSEPITASKL
-409 LRAVELVED
+409 NRVVELVED
-418 IISSGEKVIVMD
+418 IISGGEKVIVMD
-430 AFKSSIYTLQKLL
+430 TFKSSIYTLQKLL
-443 AKYNPVL
+443 AKYNPVI
-450 GTGDQPDG
+450 GTGDLADG

-463 ITKFRTDP
+463 INKFRTDP
-471 NCKLLL
+471 DCKLLL

-493 YLIFIS
+493 YLIFVS

-529 GVDTIDERVWEVVN
+529 ANDTIDQRVWEVVN
-543 TKKDLADYLIDGKE
+543 NKKDLADYLIDGKE
-557 NPAFTAMLKNII
+557 NPAFM
-569 SEL
+569 SELRDIITKL